1 MTFRPFTTREVAEAV
16 RAATGS
22 VQAHS
27 PSSIKLAQKCRH
39 AWALC
44 YLDGI
49 REPEVTWDDIASG
62 RVEPRGGQR
71 SKAIGTQVHTWAEAW
86 LVRPVTPAEL
96 ARATLAVASRLSRGT
111 SLAVQGTRTSVSVI
125 DWESAPGRVLEAL
138 IPLLPPKGSVAPEH
152 IETRID
158 LVVDGVKFKGYAD
171 MMFATDAATAAGLR
185 PVVYDHKTTR
195 DIAKYALL
203 PDAVAQTLP
212 KPPPRAGLHPRIRES
227 LERVDGDRSLKNDL
241 QACVYA
247 LASVRRHRDSAKG
260 SSHVPRRVTPGTPSV
275 VCKWNYGET
284 DATRL
289 RKGQTVRSLP
299 VVQVIEADHAE
310 AVVRDAAAFAKT
322 LAQYTTSDEAPKN
335 PLACGDYG
343 GCWYRSEGHCKTPR
357 PYGTLIRIEEIRA
370 QEKAHMAAAKSFK
383 DLVAANKAA
392 GAKPAPAKTAPAKA
406 ASKAKPAPVEEE
418 QEEETPADEGVEGEA
433 DLSALVAQ
441 VAALLPSGTTITI
454 AAAG

>member
-1 MTFRPFTTREVAEAV
+1 MTI
-16 RAATGS
+16 
-22 VQAHS
+22 QAHS

-44 YLDGI
+44 YIDGI

-62 RVEPRGGQR
+62 RVEPGGGQR

-86 LVRPVTPAEL
+86 LVRPVTSAEL
-96 ARATLAVASRLSRGT
+96 ARATFAVATRLPRGT
-111 SLAVQGTRTSVSVI
+111 SLTVQGTRTNVNAI

-158 LVVDGVKFKGYAD
+158 LVVDGIKFKGYAD
-171 MMFATDAATAAGLR
+171 MMFAHGEVD
-185 PVVYDHKTTR
+185 DHKTTR

-203 PDAVAQTLP
+203 PDAVARTLP
-212 KPPPRAGLHPRIRES
+212 KPPPRDGLHPRIREA

-247 LASVRRHRDSAKG
+247 LASVRRHK
-260 SSHVPRRVTPGTPSV
+260 PGTQYAKQA

-299 VVQVIEADHAE
+299 VVQVIEATHAE

-322 LAQYTTSDEAPKN
+322 LTYTTSDEAPKN

-357 PYGTLIRIEEIRA
+357 PWGTLIRIEEIRA
-370 QEKAHMAAAKSFK
+370 QEKAYMAAAKSFK
-383 DLVAANKAA
+383 ELQAATKAAA
-392 GAKPAPAKTAPAKA
+392 GAKPAPAKVAPKA
-406 ASKAKPAPVEEE
+406 AKAKPAPEPEEE

-433 DLSALVAQ
+433 DLGALVAQ

>member
-1 MTFRPFTTREVAEAV
+1 MTACGPTPER
-16 RAATGS
+16 
-22 VQAHS
+22 AHS
-27 PSSIKLAQKCRH
+27 PSSIKLAQKCQH

-44 YLDGI
+44 YIDGI

-86 LVRPVTPAEL
+86 LMRPSTPAEL
-96 ARATLAVASRLSRGT
+96 ARATRAVAARLPRGT
-111 SLAVQGTRTSVSVI
+111 ALTVQGSRTSVSAI

-138 IPLLPPKGSVAPEH
+138 FPLLPPKGSVAPEH

-171 MMFATDAATAAGLR
+171 MMFTHGE
-185 PVVYDHKTTR
+185 VYDHKTTR

-212 KPPPRAGLHPRIRES
+212 KPPPREGLHPRIREA

-247 LASVRRHRDSAKG
+247 LASVRRHRSPYA
-260 SSHVPRRVTPGTPSV
+260 

-299 VVQVIEADHAE
+299 VVQVIEATHAE
-310 AVVRDAAAFAKT
+310 AVVRDAATFAQT
-322 LAQYTTSDEAPKN
+322 LTYATSDEAPKN

-343 GCWYRSEGHCKTPR
+343 GCWYRSEGHCKIPR
-357 PYGTLIRIEEIRA
+357 PWGTLIRIEEIRA
-370 QEKAHMAAAKSFK
+370 QEKEHMAAAKSFK

-392 GAKPAPAKTAPAKA
+392 GAKPAPAKVAPKA
-406 ASKAKPAPVEEE
+406 ATKAKPAPVEEE
-418 QEEETPADEGVEGEA
+418 QEAEEETPADESSEGEA
-433 DLSALVAQ
+433 DLGALVAQ